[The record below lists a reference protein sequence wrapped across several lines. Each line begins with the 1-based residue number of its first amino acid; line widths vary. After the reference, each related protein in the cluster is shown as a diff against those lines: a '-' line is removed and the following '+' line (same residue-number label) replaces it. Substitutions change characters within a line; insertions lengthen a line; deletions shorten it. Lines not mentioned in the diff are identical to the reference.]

1 MYKIKDFSNR
11 IGLSITTLRYYDE
24 IDLFKPSYTD
34 IYSGYRY
41 YENNQ
46 ISLILKIENLKKVGL
61 SLDEIKNYIKT
72 DDKNIL
78 INKIRGY
85 ENMIDKIN
93 DLILETENKYKVFK
107 SNYNKYLELRGVLNS
122 NCVMAIEIRN
132 NNADYYYIEENDV
145 IVNDFVIYKDT
156 NSLTLREEF
165 KNKKLIDKV
174 FNEIKKDYESVNIY
188 IPIEMVDLIN
198 YIKENY
204 EFESQIKSQGDFQY
218 DNIKFN
224 LVKY

>member
-41 YENNQ
+41 YEDNQ

-61 SLDEIKNYIKT
+61 SLD
-72 DDKNIL
+72 
-78 INKIRGY
+78 
-85 ENMIDKIN
+85 
-93 DLILETENKYKVFK
+93 
-107 SNYNKYLELRGVLNS
+107 
-122 NCVMAIEIRN
+122 
-132 NNADYYYIEENDV
+132 
-145 IVNDFVIYKDT
+145 
-156 NSLTLREEF
+156 
-165 KNKKLIDKV
+165 
-174 FNEIKKDYESVNIY
+174 EIKKDYESVNIY